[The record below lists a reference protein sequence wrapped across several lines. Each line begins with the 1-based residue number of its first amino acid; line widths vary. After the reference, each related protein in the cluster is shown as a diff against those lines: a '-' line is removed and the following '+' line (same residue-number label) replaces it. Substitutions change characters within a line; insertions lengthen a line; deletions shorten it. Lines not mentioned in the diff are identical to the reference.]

1 MPSPTSSCIG
11 CVRGARDRIED
22 ASVEGTPPPH
32 RGGVLDERR
41 LESSAGRGHWTGV
54 QHLLEQYLHLIEHFK
69 GSALNDLRRLCIG
82 SRVHLGNDVVVAGT
96 FLHVRSNNIKYL
108 LHFNMEITLQHN
120 FLSRCHRVPE
130 RRCEYIN
137 SLI

>member
-1 MPSPTSSCIG
+1 MASPISSCIG

-32 RGGVLDERR
+32 HGGVLDVRR

-54 QHLLEQYLHLIEHFK
+54 QHLLEQCLHLIEHFK
-69 GSALNDLRRLCIG
+69 GPALNDPRRLCIG

-108 LHFNMEITLQHN
+108 LYFKVDITLQHKL
-120 FLSRCHRVPE
+120 LSRCHRMPE
-130 RRCEYIN
+130 LRYEYIN